1 MKVIYAGFSKTGTK
15 SMQAALTELGYNVYD
30 FMEQYKYQGKEWM
43 KIFKYGGTTEDF
55 RKMFE
60 NVDAVTDMPACY
72 FWDEIHKAF
81 PDAKIVLCLRDSEDE
96 WAKSVGN
103 EAVSEAR
110 WLILIGLVFSPT
122 LRRLREHK
130 NYCMYSAF
138 GTTYNKESLFKTPHY
153 NQMLTRMH
161 YRRHNAHVLQ
171 NAPKDKLLVY
181 NVKEGWEPLCKFLG
195 VDVPS
200 KPFPHRNK
208 KGSIVDEYL
217 ESNPVLI
224 RAQREIIFFVA
235 LLIVIIS
242 VASYM
247 LIALFNNDN

>member
-1 MKVIYAGFSKTGTK
+1 M
-15 SMQAALTELGYNVYD
+15 
-30 FMEQYKYQGKEWM
+30 
-43 KIFKYGGTTEDF
+43 
-55 RKMFE
+55 
-60 NVDAVTDMPACY
+60 
-72 FWDEIHKAF
+72 
-81 PDAKIVLCLRDSEDE
+81 
-96 WAKSVGN
+96 
-103 EAVSEAR
+103 
-110 WLILIGLVFSPT
+110 
-122 LRRLREHK
+122 
-130 NYCMYSAF
+130 
-138 GTTYNKESLFKTPHY
+138 
-153 NQMLTRMH
+153 
-161 YRRHNAHVLQ
+161 
-171 NAPKDKLLVY
+171 Y